1 MNENTNDL
9 RTSCIDFISS
19 LHGRQRR
26 AEREISV
33 RDLQTAVKYGV
44 KEPQWGDRR
53 RGIRN
58 FTGLRYRI
66 TYNNIVY
73 ITDETCTK
81 EVTSFALTQ
90 LPLEKVTIDQQLQ
103 RQIAEQK
110 RRISSGEKAITSHT
124 VVIVDQSTS
133 MNNGDCFGHRS
144 RSRGAYYTIA
154 SEMVARPL
162 SLGQLAYTD
171 TMTIIE
177 MRNEAIV
184 NESIYMEPTTW
195 ELHNKL
201 VDLANEPLRGRG
213 HGNYIPSLEAAFD
226 ILCSN
231 DNRNCAL
238 FLLLLSDGA
247 PSDHVTFKIPP
258 EIVQGDMIGIVSE
271 MCKIFSTRLTFGAFG
286 YAHDKGDTF
295 KLLQELSY
303 VAKQNGSKSAFS
315 SGLDTESFRKALFT
329 MSTSLLTTRE
339 LLSSIVQNSQLVGG
353 QKKTR
358 RTDIIKDTQA
368 AGYGNNF
375 FFSSDYHF
383 NIFFVQRYRYVTNR
397 RAVKDLAEFE
407 FQKIPFA
414 HPNANGIAINK
425 KYFAEGAEKMALLAT
440 EIHFREP
447 VGQPLIAKVSVDDD
461 DDQWEF
467 HKNSAR
473 TQMEARRLAKKFNE
487 IIAYRKLSVP
497 IIEFLEVF
505 FYVCEDKSYLVE
517 KRLDVKRYQKFNNN
531 CGGVINESKQEINL
545 ELEALPECDESD
557 EEDSI
562 IPQNKDQI
570 IDEDVPQAFSHWT
583 YQYTYGEK
591 LVCDLQGVLTNRFE
605 LTDPAIHSK
614 RGRVFG
620 LTDKGRK
627 GMRAFFETHK
637 CNPLCKALRLKPAY
651 HRYRYRK

>member
-1 MNENTNDL
+1 MNEKDL

-73 ITDETCTK
+73 IIDETCTK
-81 EVTSFALTQ
+81 EVTSFSLTQ
-90 LPLEKVTIDQQLQ
+90 LPLEKVAIDQQLQ
-103 RQIAEQK
+103 RQIAEQR
-110 RRISSGEKAITSHT
+110 RRISRGEVAITSHT
-124 VVIVDQSTS
+124 VIIVDQSTS
-133 MNNGDCFGHRS
+133 MNNGDFFGHRS

-162 SLGQLAYTD
+162 SLGQLAFTD

-213 HGNYIPSLEAAFD
+213 HGNYIPSLEEAFD

-247 PSDHVTFKIPP
+247 PSDHATLKIPS
-258 EIVQGDMIGIVSE
+258 EIVQGDMIDIVSE
-271 MCKIFSTRLTFGAFG
+271 MCKIFSNRLTFGAFG
-286 YAHDKGDTF
+286 YAHDKGGTF
-295 KLLQELSY
+295 KLLKELSN
-303 VAKQNGSKSAFS
+303 VAKQNGSKSVFS
-315 SGLDTESFRKALFT
+315 SGLDAESFRKALFT

-339 LLSSIVQNSQLVGG
+339 HMSSIVQNSLLGGGG

-358 RTDIIKDTQA
+358 RTDIIKDIQA
-368 AGYGNNF
+368 VTCDDGGFYKIQYDF
-375 FFSSDYHF
+375 HYS
-383 NIFFVQRYRYVTNR
+383 VQRYRYVTNMK
-397 RAVKDLAEFE
+397 AVKDLADVD
-407 FQKIPFA
+407 FQEISFA

-425 KYFAEGAEKMALLAT
+425 KYFAEGAERMALFAT
-440 EIHFREP
+440 EVNFREP
-447 VGQPLIAKVSVDDD
+447 VGQPLIAKVSVFDDD
-461 DDQWEF
+461 HQFEF
-467 HKNSAR
+467 HKQSAK

-487 IIAYRKLSVP
+487 NIADRKLSIP
-497 IIEFLEVF
+497 IIEFLEVN
-505 FYVCEDKSYLVE
+505 FYVCNDKSYLVE
-517 KRLDVKRYQKFNNN
+517 KRLDVKRYQKFNDN

-562 IPQNKDQI
+562 LPQNKDQI

-583 YQYTYGEK
+583 YQYTRREK
-591 LVCDLQGVLTNRFE
+591 LVCDLQGVLTSRFE

-614 RGRVFG
+614 EGKRFG
-620 LTDKGRK
+620 LTDKGKK
-627 GMRAFFETHK
+627 GMRDFFETHK
-637 CNPLCKALRLKPAY
+637 CNPLCKALRLKHAV
-651 HRYRYRK
+651 HRYRNRK